1 MSAPH
6 AVIVDRSP
14 ITGSLA
20 SCVCGW
26 SLGPF
31 QDYKRA
37 KSAAAE
43 HGRNFAPPQP
53 LKVRTPE
60 ERARS
65 TERARALRAAR
76 RQAKAEGRP

>member
-1 MSAPH
+1 MSSVH
-6 AVIVDRSP
+6 AASIDYSP
-14 ITGSLA
+14 TTGSLA

-53 LKVRTPE
+53 LSLDPPMSLGL
-60 ERARS
+60 ERV
-65 TERARALRAAR
+65 
-76 RQAKAEGRP
+76 P